1 MGIIN
6 RNKKNGRFATKKSIE
21 GNAKRVAKMRQHVDF
36 SVSPVIAP
44 LLPDNPVSGDESLIT
59 VSPESDINIGHPVTP
74 AASNNSIIPDS
85 KTPIV
90 HSKSPSSPVPVS
102 TVCVDV
108 PIVTTVPVAGSTPV
122 LRKKCRDCAGS
133 DSDISISPLT
143 RSSETSTI
151 SDSDTSISSVSAAS
165 ETSTLS
171 DSQT

>member
-102 TVCVDV
+102 TVWYTPNHVCC
-108 PIVTTVPVAGSTPV
+108 IFIRRFSGEAG
-122 LRKKCRDCAGS
+122 KWGS
-133 DSDISISPLT
+133 GKVEKRRNGKL
-143 RSSETSTI
+143 EKW
-151 SDSDTSISSVSAAS
+151 
-165 ETSTLS
+165 
-171 DSQT
+171 